1 MYTETRLVRSTEWW
15 ARVQRGVGTSW
26 IWRWLFKSA
35 RVAEPL
41 LWERV
46 VMISVKW
53 WFSGCVVKKSSSSRC
68 ARERPR
74 PLEEG

>member
-1 MYTETRLVRSTEWW
+1 M
-15 ARVQRGVGTSW
+15 
-26 IWRWLFKSA
+26 WLFRSV